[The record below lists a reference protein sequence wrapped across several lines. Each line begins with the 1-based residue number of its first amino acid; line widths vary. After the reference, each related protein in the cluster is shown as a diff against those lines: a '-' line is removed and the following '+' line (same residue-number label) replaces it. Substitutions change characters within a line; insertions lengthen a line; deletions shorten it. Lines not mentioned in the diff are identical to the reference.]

1 VAELRD
7 SYDAVVIGAGIGGL
21 ACGALL
27 AKNRR
32 SVLVVEQSSQPGGC
46 CASFEHGGY
55 LFDKGICYLMG
66 CEPGGAIYEILEELG
81 LRQKIELVKMEPAIR
96 IIGTDYELRISST
109 ESLEH
114 RLIRLFPMEAMAIRE
129 FVAECR
135 ATTTEMERFS
145 QKSLDLMNIWQKMAF
160 RITFFLRHRRMM
172 KYMRKS
178 WQEVVNSFFQNAEL
192 RAIVLS
198 TYPYNGLGA
207 MAGVMMV
214 LGNTDGFYYPKGGL
228 QALADL
234 LSAGLRMYNGDLALD
249 TMVSRIIMEGDRVAG
264 VELSDGR
271 RVKAGHVVSNVDAR
285 QTFLKLVGE
294 ERLPLKF
301 RRELDESQLSPSA
314 FIVSLGVRLNLK
326 AMGFDGVYNIYN
338 PGNDIDELFGT
349 DPEKCI
355 VSINMHSIID
365 PAQAPDSNTAVQL
378 VAMLPYDMVKDWRAA
393 EEAIADKLIASAE
406 KVIPRLSEHIICK
419 HIISPLTFEQSTLNS
434 RGAPLGWQ
442 LTPGGKIRSQKTP
455 VKNLYQ
461 AGHWTFPGGGVSQV
475 VTSGRNAAQ
484 LVLRGG

>member
-1 VAELRD
+1 MAELKD

-32 SVLVVEQSSQPGGC
+32 SVLVAEQSSQPGGC

-66 CEPGGAIYEILEELG
+66 CEPGGAIHEILEELE

-96 IIGTDYELRISST
+96 IIGSDYDLRISSA
-109 ESLEH
+109 ESFED
-114 RLIRLFPMEAMAIRE
+114 RLIKLFPMEAMAIRR

-135 ATTTEMERFS
+135 ATTTKIERFS
-145 QKSLDLMNIWQKMAF
+145 KKSLDLMSMWQKTAF
-160 RITFFLRHRRMM
+160 VITFLLRYRRMM

-178 WQEVVNSFFQNAEL
+178 WQEVVDSFFKDAKL
-192 RAIVLS
+192 RAISLS
-198 TYPYNGLGA
+198 AFPYYGPGA
-207 MAGVMMV
+207 MALVMTV
-214 LGNTDGFYYPKGGL
+214 LGNMDGFYYPKGGL

-234 LSAGLRMYNGDLALD
+234 LSAGLRKYDGDLALD
-249 TMVSRIIMEGDRVAG
+249 TMVNKIVIEGNRAAG

-271 RVKAGHVVSNVDAR
+271 RVKARYVVSNVDAR

-301 RRELDESQLSPSA
+301 RRELDESPPSPSA
-314 FIVSLGVRLNLK
+314 FIVSLGVGLNLK
-326 AMGFDGVYNIYN
+326 AMGFEETYIIYN
-338 PGNDIDELFGT
+338 PSNDIGELFGT

-355 VSINMHSIID
+355 VSINIHSIID
-365 PAQAPDSNTAVQL
+365 PSQAPDSTTAVQL
-378 VAMLPYDMVKDWRAA
+378 MAMLPYDMVKDWGAA

-406 KVIPRLSEHIICK
+406 KVIPRLSEHIICR
-419 HIISPLTFEQSTLNS
+419 HIISPLTFEQCTLNS
-434 RGAPLGWQ
+434 QGATTGWQ
-442 LTPGGKIRSQKTP
+442 LTPGSKIRSQKTP
-455 VKNLYQ
+455 IKNLYQ
-461 AGHWTFPGGGVSQV
+461 AGHWTFPSGGVSQV

-484 LVLRGG
+484 LVLRGK

>member
-1 VAELRD
+1 MAELKD

-21 ACGALL
+21 TCGALL
-27 AKNRR
+27 ARNRR
-32 SVLVVEQSSQPGGC
+32 SVLVAEQSSKPGGC

-55 LFDKGICYLMG
+55 IFDNGICYLIG
-66 CEPGGAIYEILEELG
+66 CEPGGAIYEILEELE

-96 IIGTDYELRISST
+96 IIGGDYELRISSA
-109 ESLEH
+109 ESLED
-114 RLIRLFPMEAMAIRE
+114 RLVKLFPMEAMAIRK

-135 ATTTEMERFS
+135 ATTTEIERFS
-145 QKSLDLMNIWQKMAF
+145 KKSLDLMNIWQKMAF
-160 RITFFLRHRRMM
+160 MITFLFRYRRMM
-172 KYMRKS
+172 KYVRKS
-178 WQEVVNSFFQNAEL
+178 WQEVVASFFEDAKL

-214 LGNTDGFYYPKGGL
+214 LGNMDGFYYPKGGL

-234 LSAGLRMYNGDLALD
+234 LKDGLREYGGDLALD
-249 TMVSRIIMEGDRVAG
+249 TMVNKIIIEGDRAAG

-271 RVKAGHVVSNVDAR
+271 RVKARYVVSNVDAK
-285 QTFLKLVGE
+285 QTFLKLVGG
-294 ERLPLKF
+294 ERLSLKF
-301 RRELDESQLSPSA
+301 RRGLDESPLSPSA

-326 AMGFDGVYNIYN
+326 AMGFEGVYNIYN
-338 PGNDIDELFGT
+338 PSNDIGELFGI

-365 PAQAPDSNTAVQL
+365 PSQAPGSNTTVQL
-378 VAMLPYDMVKDWRAA
+378 VAMLPYHVVKDWKAA

-406 KVIPRLSEHIICK
+406 KFIPRLSKHIICK

-434 RGAPLGWQ
+434 QGAILGWQ
-442 LTPGGKIRSQKTP
+442 LTPGGKRRSQKTP
-455 VKNLYQ
+455 IKNLYQ

>member
-1 VAELRD
+1 MAELRD

-66 CEPGGAIYEILEELG
+66 CEPGEAIYEILEELG

-96 IIGTDYELRISST
+96 IIGSDYELRINST

-114 RLIRLFPMEAMAIRE
+114 RLIRLFPMEAMSIRE

-135 ATTTEMERFS
+135 ATTAEMERFFK
-145 QKSLDLMNIWQKMAF
+145 KSLDLMNIWQKMAF
-160 RITFFLRHRRMM
+160 MVTFFLRYRRMM
-172 KYMRKS
+172 KYMKKS
-178 WQEVVNSFFQNAEL
+178 WQEVVDSFFKDAKL

-234 LSAGLRMYNGDLALD
+234 LSNGLREYGGDLALD
-249 TMVSRIIMEGDRVAG
+249 TMVSKIIIEGDRAAG

-271 RVKAGHVVSNVDAR
+271 RVKARYVVSNVDAR
-285 QTFLKLVGE
+285 QTFQKLVGE

-301 RRELDESQLSPSA
+301 RRELDELPLSPSA

-338 PGNDIDELFGT
+338 PGDDIDELFGT

-365 PAQAPDSNTAVQL
+365 PAQAPDSTTAVQL

-434 RGAPLGWQ
+434 QGAPLGWQ
-442 LTPGGKIRSQKTP
+442 LTPGGKMRSQKTP
-455 VKNLYQ
+455 IKNLYQ
-461 AGHWTFPGGGVSQV
+461 AGHWTFPGGGVSHV
-475 VTSGRNAAQ
+475 VISGRNAAQ